1 LLAVSSAADLT
12 LSAPLFTES
21 RALLILESDD
31 KLSFY
36 QEKEKDDRSLY
47 KLIHIYTYC
56 IFDPFLCFI
65 SDIYKPE
72 N

>member
-47 KLIHIYTYC
+47 KLIHIYC